1 MKKISKS
8 NRGNE
13 KDQLCLLLALF
24 FFYDRRT
31 EKENRSERS
40 FEKVF
45 NVNEREMRYGK
56 IKNFLDEKAGR

>member
-1 MKKISKS
+1 L
-8 NRGNE
+8 
-13 KDQLCLLLALF
+13 DLHLALF

-40 FEKVF
+40 LKKAF
-45 NVNEREMRYGK
+45 NVNEEEMRYGK